1 MMRVLCLVA
10 LCQVTSSFRN
20 NLRPAASIVRLS
32 AKSAFAPVE
41 TLKMS
46 DKKEKAPEK
55 EGWERIQGLIEVQ
68 ICIYMDR

>member
-46 DKKEKAPEK
+46 DKKEKEPEK
-55 EGWERIQGLIEVQ
+55 EGWERIQGLIEVY
-68 ICIYMDR
+68 ICVYR